1 MMNTTVERKS
11 DREMVVTRTVDA
23 PARLVFE
30 AWTKPELF
38 MKWWVP
44 RSSGVTLR
52 SCDMDIRTGGKY
64 RLVFGADAAH
74 QIEFFGLYIE
84 VTPPS
89 RIVWTNDEGEEGGA
103 VTTVTLEEKDGR
115 TLLVMH
121 DLYPSKEA
129 LDASL
134 ASGSNTDALPETFD
148 QLDEIL
154 ATLGSKGS

>member
-1 MMNTTVERKS
+1 M
-11 DREMVVTRTVDA
+11 
-23 PARLVFE
+23 
-30 AWTKPELF
+30 
-38 MKWWVP
+38 
-44 RSSGVTLR
+44 
-52 SCDMDIRTGGKY
+52 
-64 RLVFGADAAH
+64 
-74 QIEFFGLYIE
+74 EFFGRNIE

-115 TLLVMH
+115 TQLDMH

-134 ASGSNTDALPETFD
+134 ASGSNTDALPEPFD

-154 ATLGSKGS
+154 ATLGSKGSRQVTLGSGRSPILGGPARR